1 MGDRQD
7 LQQILEDILGTR
19 KVYFQPKTNTK
30 IDYSTPVIVY
40 KRDWGRT
47 HFATN
52 RPYRHVK
59 RYQVTYIDGKPDGSI
74 YDAIAALPMC
84 VYDRFFTADDLN
96 HDVFKLFF

>member
-1 MGDRQD
+1 MGQRLD
-7 LQQILEDILGTR
+7 LHEILVGILGTP
-19 KVYFQPKTNTK
+19 KVYFQPRVNLSLE
-30 IDYSTPVIVY
+30 YSTGIIVY
-40 KRDWGRT
+40 KRDWAMT

-59 RYQVTYIDGKPDGSI
+59 RYQVTYIARNPDSVI

-84 VYDRFFTADDLN
+84 VYDRFFTSDDLN